1 MKFRKIIFMSLAA
14 CLLLGSPSV
23 YADTLDMPPAVT
35 ANDLKPNVPQPYIVK
50 PGDTLW
56 DIADHFF
63 KDPFKWINIWER
75 NLYITN
81 PDLIYP
87 GNKIWFDGRF
97 ARQGGL
103 RVERLRPEVVAR
115 PVERLEGKIDSSL
128 LLTALARQDFIQPHE
143 VEGVGHILDSEDARL
158 NYGMNDRL
166 YLKLGEAAQEGDLFD
181 VFRTSDPIR
190 DPHSGDLVGLLVI
203 HLGQVRITSRAGGV
217 YRGEVIKAFEELS
230 RGDRLKPAR
239 TIDPYIVPTYPENEL
254 AGSVLYIRNDA
265 AEAGQ
270 HQIIGISL
278 GQQAG
283 VQAGTALSIYRAGRR
298 ITDRVTGE
306 ELILPE
312 EEIGQALVLVPQQDA
327 SIALIT
333 KSTRPIN
340 IGDSVRDPTY
350 IIK

>member
-1 MKFRKIIFMSLAA
+1 M
-14 CLLLGSPSV
+14 
-23 YADTLDMPPAVT
+23 
-35 ANDLKPNVPQPYIVK
+35 
-50 PGDTLW
+50 
-56 DIADHFF
+56 
-63 KDPFKWINIWER
+63 
-75 NLYITN
+75 
-81 PDLIYP
+81 
-87 GNKIWFDGRF
+87 
-97 ARQGGL
+97 
-103 RVERLRPEVVAR
+103 
-115 PVERLEGKIDSSL
+115 
-128 LLTALARQDFIQPHE
+128 
-143 VEGVGHILDSEDARL
+143 
-158 NYGMNDRL
+158 
-166 YLKLGEAAQEGDLFD
+166 
-181 VFRTSDPIR
+181 
-190 DPHSGDLVGLLVI
+190 
-203 HLGQVRITSRAGGV
+203 
-217 YRGEVIKAFEELS
+217 IKAFEELS